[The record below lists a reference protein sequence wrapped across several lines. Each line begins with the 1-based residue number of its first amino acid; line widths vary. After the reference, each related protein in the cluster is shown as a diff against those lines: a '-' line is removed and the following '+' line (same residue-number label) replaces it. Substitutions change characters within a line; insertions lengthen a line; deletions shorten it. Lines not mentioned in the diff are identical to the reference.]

1 MDWTN
6 WSIRAL
12 LYSHSQHLGFTL
24 DKMILDWIIV
34 TIYTSKSFS
43 SIFIRI
49 LSQYFPIPLSHLN
62 RNFRSKNQNLL
73 KKSLSSILFVYWCR
87 PSIFRSNTPFWRSNT
102 ALDVPLINQSNR
114 LFLSGYTIICSYW
127 PIVRSIRENIW
138 TAVLK
143 YGPNE
148 VRSVRKAKVQIFSL
162 MDWTNWSIRSSL
174 YSHNQ
179 HLGILIRILPEYF
192 PIPLA
197 HSKRSFHSKNQ
208 NLLRKSL
215 SSILFVCW
223 CRFSNFRSNT
233 PFLRSN
239 TAVDVPL
246 INQSNRLF
254 LSGYTITQNIGFV
267 QYFVVLIQ

>member
-1 MDWTN
+1 MRSTPENICTVVLKYGPNEVRSVRKAKVQIFSRMDRTN

-12 LYSHSQHLGFTL
+12 LYSHNQHLGFTL

-43 SIFIRI
+43 SIFIWI

-102 ALDVPLINQSNR
+102 ALDVPLIHQSNR

-179 HLGILIRILPEYF
+179 HLVFWFEF
-192 PIPLA
+192 
-197 HSKRSFHSKNQ
+197 
-208 NLLRKSL
+208 
-215 SSILFVCW
+215 
-223 CRFSNFRSNT
+223 FRNIFQ
-233 PFLRSN
+233 FL
-239 TAVDVPL
+239 
-246 INQSNRLF
+246 
-254 LSGYTITQNIGFV
+254 
-267 QYFVVLIQ
+267 